1 MKYLSMFLFLL
12 LFSCDKKGVDILKL
26 GNWGTDHARLTVQ
39 ANSWA
44 IEFDCAHA
52 TVNDKV
58 TFTDRKFEASAEY
71 FRETGVQ
78 LDDPEF
84 YKAIPSKVSGELL
97 KNGNLQL
104 TIFVGIDLEN
114 YGTYTFSWNQEARVY
129 KCA

>member
-1 MKYLSMFLFLL
+1 MKFISMFIFLL
-12 LFSCDKKGVDILKL
+12 LFSCDKNEIESLQL
-26 GNWGTDHARLTVQ
+26 GNWGTEHARLTVQ

-52 TVNDKV
+52 SVNGPV
-58 TFTDRKFEASAEY
+58 TFTNRKFEAPAEY

-84 YKAIPSKVSGELL
+84 YKAISAKVSGELL
-97 KNGNLQL
+97 KNGDLRL
-104 TIFVGIDLEN
+104 SIFVGPDLEE
-114 YGTYTFSWNQEARVY
+114 YGTYTFVWNQEGLVF